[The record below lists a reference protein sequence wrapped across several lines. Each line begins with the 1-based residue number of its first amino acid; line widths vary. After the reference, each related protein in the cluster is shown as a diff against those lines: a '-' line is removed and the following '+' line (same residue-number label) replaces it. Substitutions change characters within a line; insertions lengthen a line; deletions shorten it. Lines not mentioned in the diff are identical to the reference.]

1 MTDSYSY
8 LAFSPY
14 LNGTN
19 DAKYQNYEGST
30 SDDCG
35 YVDDSSVFGAYESSV
50 SGWSMDYSKGY
61 DCVLGDY
68 YASMQEYEENQAAQE
83 STQPQQSGTT
93 DPTGQSGTTD
103 PTGQSG
109 TTDPTGQSGTTDP
122 TGQSGTTDPTSN
134 LSGEYSQEK
143 LAQVQEILESKTKQ
157 YEFDLLAENL
167 LGVVDTSNQNGWHA
181 VGDVLLQTLTFGLY
195 TPIKT
200 AVSWHDS
207 ENMKDQIM
215 NMSNEELAAFQVYF
229 QQKTGQDLSETLM
242 SASKF
247 LYGKSLTLMDE
258 SSIIQLLGKIDESN
272 EYLKS
277 DDESDD

>member
-8 LAFSPY
+8 LDFSHY

-68 YASMQEYEENQAAQE
+68 YASMQEYEENQAAHE

-143 LAQVQEILESKTKQ
+143 LAQVQEILESKAKQ
-157 YEFDLLAENL
+157 YEFDLFTEDL
-167 LGVVDTSNQNGWHA
+167 LGVVATSNKNGWNA
-181 VGDVLLQTLTFGLY
+181 VGDILLQTVTFGLY
-195 TPIKT
+195 TPIK
-200 AVSWHDS
+200 WHDS

-247 LYGKSLTLMDE
+247 LYGKALALMDE